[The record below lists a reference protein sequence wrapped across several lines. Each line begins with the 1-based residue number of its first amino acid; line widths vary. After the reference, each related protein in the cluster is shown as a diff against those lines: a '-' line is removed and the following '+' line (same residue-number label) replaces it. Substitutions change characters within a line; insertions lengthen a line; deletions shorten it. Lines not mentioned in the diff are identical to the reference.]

1 MLGILKRSNAN
12 IETLLA
18 VYTTIIRPVLEYAT
32 QVWYFNIPD
41 YLCEEIEVV
50 QKCALTIILPSLNY
64 SRALA
69 KNVNLKRTP

>member
-18 VYTTIIRPVLEYAT
+18 VYTMVIRPVLEYAT

-50 QKCALTIILPSLNY
+50 QKRALTIILPSLSY
-64 SRALA
+64 SRALG
-69 KNVNLKRTP
+69 

>member
-18 VYTTIIRPVLEYAT
+18 VYTTVIRPVLEYAT